1 VSTTTV
7 SDVCGTRFAGLGAAV
22 RDRAMLVRRFDA
34 VARISRLVQCQE
46 EFLRIAVE
54 PAFAGL
60 IGRDLGEGV
69 MPALL
74 AHSELKRPQIS
85 AKRS

>member
-1 VSTTTV
+1 
-7 SDVCGTRFAGLGAAV
+7 
-22 RDRAMLVRRFDA
+22 MLVGRFDA

-69 MPALL
+69 MAAFL
-74 AHSELKRPQIS
+74 AYGQLKRSKVS